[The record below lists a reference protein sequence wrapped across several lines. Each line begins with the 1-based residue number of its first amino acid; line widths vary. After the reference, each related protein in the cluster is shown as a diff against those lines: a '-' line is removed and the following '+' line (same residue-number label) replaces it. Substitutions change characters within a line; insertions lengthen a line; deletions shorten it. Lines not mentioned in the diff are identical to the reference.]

1 MDERS
6 LKRRSWIKN
15 VIIIFL
21 IIMLI
26 LTFFSNTIMNWS
38 LPTVS
43 AQYAYGNTITTKVRA
58 SGTVKSNY
66 SYEVMLDESR
76 TIAEVLVRSGQKVE
90 AGEVIFR
97 LEDKES
103 AELAA
108 ALDELDRIKDEYTDL
123 LLSYE
128 EAGISDEYEN
138 KTLKENIEKLRSELS
153 AAQSEKENI
162 IKYAKEY
169 EDAKSTSKAAKKAKE
184 AIEKEIAEIN
194 EKILKYQGGITTEV
208 DDDQTVSAQLS
219 AAKQELT
226 AAQNALAQA
235 ENALVAAKN
244 TVTIYKAQLD
254 NSEIVRDNA
263 LDYYN
268 SLKNSSSGTTQS
280 ELTSMYHA
288 IEDSLRSLKYAYG
301 TGYDEYAAAYMAYL
315 DNKDTLAMDEAFNTY
330 LGNYTEN
337 TDREPLE
344 GALVNL
350 RRQADTYI
358 AALAS
363 YNSSA
368 GLEQAIRSAEYAYN
382 NAEAAYQS
390 ASQNY
395 EQISQSVT
403 DYEAAVS
410 ECKSSVEK
418 ADAKIKSFE
427 NALGADELIIQLEA
441 KEEELEAAQEVY
453 NDALE
458 AENEAAEKASMTE
471 SDADKNISS
480 IQSQL
485 NDALDTYEQKLRFAE
500 IEDEKESKAVSD
512 KQEQISDQEAVV
524 EKLRAKSVNAEVT
537 AKISGTIVNVN
548 CVAGE
553 DVTAGNALASI
564 EVQDKGYTA
573 EISVT
578 NAESSRISVGDAA
591 TVSNWWYSELTATV
605 VSIRTDPSNPN
616 TNKIVTLNVNGEVT
630 PGQSLDFVI
639 GERGQYYDT
648 VVPKSAVREDNN
660 GKFILVLNSKS
671 TPLGNRYYA
680 QRVDVQ
686 EIVSDDTNMAV
697 SGLAGGEFVIRTATV
712 PISDGQQVR
721 LDEN

>member
-21 IIMLI
+21 IIMLL

-43 AQYAYGNTITTKVRA
+43 AQYAYGNTITTKVRG

-66 SYEVMLDESR
+66 SYEVILDESR
-76 TIAEVLVRSGQKVE
+76 TIAEVLVRNGQKVE
-90 AGEVIFR
+90 MGEVIFR

-108 ALDELDRIKDEYTDL
+108 ALDELDRLNDEYADL

-128 EAGISDEYEN
+128 ESSITDEYEN
-138 KTLKENIEKLRSELS
+138 KTLKENIEKLRSELD
-153 AAQSEKENI
+153 AAQTEKANI
-162 IKYAKEY
+162 IKYAEEY
-169 EDAKSTSKAAKKAKE
+169 ESAKEAVKVAKKAKE
-184 AIEKEIAEIN
+184 AIEKEISDIN

-208 DDDQTVSAQLS
+208 DDEKSVSAQLS
-219 AAKQELT
+219 AAEQELT
-226 AAQNALAQA
+226 SAQNALVQA
-235 ENALVAAKN
+235 ENALVSAKN
-244 TVTIYKAQLD
+244 TVAIYKAQLD

-268 SLKNSSSGTTQS
+268 SLKDSASGTTQAD
-280 ELTSMYHA
+280 LTSMYHA

-301 TGYDEYAAAYMAYL
+301 TGYEAYYTTYMAYL
-315 DNKDTLAMDEAFNTY
+315 DNKDTQAMDKAFSDY
-330 LGNYTEN
+330 LAAQSED
-337 TDREPLE
+337 TDKEPLE

-350 RRQADTYI
+350 RRQADAYI
-358 AALAS
+358 AALDS

-368 GLEQAIRSAEYAYN
+368 GLEQAIRSAEFAYN

-395 EQISQSVT
+395 EQLNQAIT
-403 DYEAAVS
+403 EYETAVS
-410 ECKSSVEK
+410 ERTADVEK
-418 ADAKIKSFE
+418 AKAKIKSFE
-427 NALGADELIIQLEA
+427 NALGADELTLMLEE

-453 NDALE
+453 NEALDAE
-458 AENEAAEKASMTE
+458 SEAAEKASITE
-471 SDADKNISS
+471 SEADKNISS

-500 IEDEKESKAVSD
+500 IAAEKENKAVAD
-512 KQEQISDQEAVV
+512 KLEAIADQEAVV

-537 AKISGTIVNVN
+537 AKISGTVVNVS

-553 DVTAGNALASI
+553 DVAAGNALASI

-591 TVSNWWYSELTATV
+591 TVSNWWYSDLTATV

-616 TNKIVTLNVNGEVT
+616 TNKVVTLNINGEVT

-697 SGLAGGEFVIRTATV
+697 SGIAGGEFVIRTATV